1 MRPATPGSIALALAL
16 SLAATTALADDAAPP
31 PPAAA
36 RARLSGYEKTSL
48 ENALTAVKGQ
58 IDPSPQGKI
67 VESIETVRLDVFE
80 KRDFIPEIFLGFV
93 NWFHVTSKPY
103 VIEQEV
109 LQTKGRRYDQA
120 LVDETERNLRN
131 TRQVSLVLAAPMVGS
146 APDRVRLLVITKD
159 IWSLRFN
166 QDFRVA
172 GGKLEYYL
180 AEPAEENFLGTHQ
193 TVSAR
198 FELRLDTLAFGGHYI
213 LPRLA
218 GSWINAD
225 VSGGVIVNRTTGAA
239 EGSYGELAYGQPLY
253 STKATWA
260 WSSDIK
266 WRGETVRRYIGSKL
280 RTFDSKLTPVVEDIP
295 YTYQSDTLS
304 GHYDVTR
311 SFGTTIKNDV
321 KIGVVASRGVYRTED
336 LSRFGAVA
344 SADFL
349 ARALPV
355 SDTQIGPY
363 VQLRSHANR
372 YITVLDFETL
382 GLQENF
388 IDGHDAYLKLTP
400 ITTALGSSRNFF
412 AVYAAAAYSVPLGDG
427 LAKAYVELTNSFTT
441 TGIPDGSIDV
451 GTRIVSPRT
460 PVGRLHFDARVL
472 NRYANYLNDKS
483 SLGGDTRPRGYPSGA
498 FIGKD
503 VVAATLE
510 LRSRAAQILSC
521 QLAGAAFFDAGDAFD
536 GFDKMRLKQSAGF
549 GLRVLFPQLDR
560 VVLRVDW
567 GFPLTKGVVPAG
579 GFPGDIV
586 FTFRQAFA
594 VPALPVPN

>member
-1 MRPATPGSIALALAL
+1 MRPATSGSIALVLM
-16 SLAATTALADDAAPP
+16 LAARAALADEPTPTAPRP
-31 PPAAA
+31 
-36 RARLSGYEKTSL
+36 RLSGYEKESL
-48 ENALTAVKGQ
+48 ESALARVKGT

-67 VESIETVRLDVFE
+67 VESIETVRLEVFE
-80 KRDFIPEIFLGFV
+80 KRDFIPEVFLGFV
-93 NWFHVTSKPY
+93 NWFHVTSKQS
-103 VIEQEV
+103 VIEREV
-109 LQTKGRRYDQA
+109 LQTKGRHYDQA

-131 TRQVSLVLAAPMVGS
+131 TRQVSLVLATPMVGS

-180 AEPAEENFLGTHQ
+180 AEPSEENFLGTHQ
-193 TVSAR
+193 TLSAR
-198 FELRLDTLAFGGHYI
+198 FELRLDTVSFGGHYI
-213 LPRLA
+213 LPRIA

-225 VSGGVIVNRTTGAA
+225 VAAGVIVNRATGDA
-239 EGSYGELAYGQPLY
+239 EGSYGTFSYGQPLY

-260 WSSDIK
+260 WDSGVA
-266 WRGETVRRYIGSKL
+266 WRHETVRRFIGSKP
-280 RTFDSKLTPVVEDIP
+280 RTFDSRTTPTDDAIP
-295 YTYQSDTLS
+295 YTYGSDSLG

-311 SFGTTIKNDV
+311 SFGTTVKNDV
-321 KIGVVASRGVYRTED
+321 KIGITASRNVYRTGD
-336 LSRFGAVA
+336 LSGFAPSAR
-344 SADFL
+344 ADFL
-349 ARALPV
+349 GHAVPV

-363 VQLRSHANR
+363 LQLHSRANR

-400 ITTALGSSRNFF
+400 ITTALGSSRSFLG
-412 AVYAAAAYSVPLGDG
+412 VYAAASYSIPLGDG
-427 LAKAYVELTNSFTT
+427 LAKAYVELTNELTSH
-441 TGIPDGSIDV
+441 GVPDGSIDAGV
-451 GTRIVSPRT
+451 RLASPRT
-460 PVGRLHFDARVL
+460 PVGRLHFDARIL
-472 NRYANYLNDKS
+472 DRYTNYLNGKS
-483 SLGGDTRPRGYPSGA
+483 TLGGDSRPRGYPSGA

-521 QLAGAAFFDAGDAFD
+521 QLAGALFFDSGDAFD
-536 GFDKMRLKQSAGF
+536 DFEKMRLKQSAGF

-560 VVLRVDW
+560 VVMRVDW
-567 GFPLTKGVVPAG
+567 GFPLTPGVVPAG

-586 FTFRQAFA
+586 FTFRQAF
-594 VPALPVPN
+594 PVPVLPAPN

>member
-1 MRPATPGSIALALAL
+1 MRAAIPGSIAITLAL
-16 SLAATTALADDAAPP
+16 SFAAATALADE
-31 PPAAA
+31 PAALPTP

-48 ENALTAVKGQ
+48 DNALATVKGT
-58 IDPSPQGKI
+58 IDPSPDGKI

-103 VIEQEV
+103 VIAQDV
-109 LQTKGRRYDQA
+109 LQPKGRRYDQA

-159 IWSLRFN
+159 IWSLRLN
-166 QDFRVA
+166 TDFRVA
-172 GGKLEYYL
+172 GGRLEYFL
-180 AEPAEENFLGTHQ
+180 AEPSEENFLGTHQ
-193 TVSAR
+193 TLSAR
-198 FELRLDTLAFGGHYI
+198 FERRLDTLSFGGHYI
-213 LPRLA
+213 LPRIA
-218 GSWINAD
+218 GSRINAD
-225 VSGGVIVNRTTGAA
+225 VSGGVIVNRLTGAT

-253 STKATWA
+253 STKALWA

-266 WRGETVRRYIGSKL
+266 WRGETVRRFIGSKL
-280 RTFDSKLTPVVEDIP
+280 RTFDSKATSIVEDIP
-295 YTYQSDTLS
+295 YIYKSDSLI

-321 KIGVVASRGVYRTED
+321 TVGVLASRNVYRTDD
-336 LSRFGAVA
+336 LSRFGPVA
-344 SADFL
+344 SADFVT
-349 ARALPV
+349 RAVPV

-363 VQLRSHANR
+363 VQLRSHANS

-388 IDGHDAYLKLTP
+388 INGHDAYLRVAP
-400 ITTALGSSRNFF
+400 ITTALGSSRSFV
-412 AVYAAAAYSVPLGDG
+412 AVYAAGAYSVPLGDG
-427 LAKAYVELTNSFTT
+427 LAKAYVELTNEFTT
-441 TGIPDGSIDV
+441 TGVPDGSIDAGV
-451 GTRIVSPRT
+451 RFTTPRT

-472 NRYANYLNDKS
+472 DRYTNYLNAKS

-510 LRSRAAQILSC
+510 YRSRAAQILSC
-521 QLAGAAFFDAGDAFD
+521 QLAGAVFFDTGDAFD

-567 GFPLTKGVVPAG
+567 GFPLTRGVVPAG

>member
-1 MRPATPGSIALALAL
+1 MRPAIPGSIAIAVAL
-16 SLAATTALADDAAPP
+16 SLATGIARADDPP
-31 PPAAA
+31 APPAA
-36 RARLSGYEKTSL
+36 RAHLSGYEKTSL
-48 ENALTAVKGQ
+48 ESALTAVKGQ

-146 APDRVRLLVITKD
+146 APDRVRLLVLTKD

-225 VSGGVIVNRTTGAA
+225 VSAAVIVNRATGAA
-239 EGSYGELAYGQPLY
+239 EGSYGEVSYGQPLY

-260 WSSDIK
+260 WNADIK
-266 WRGETVRRYIGSKL
+266 WRKEIVRRFVGSKP
-280 RTFDSKLTPVVEDIP
+280 RTFDSLTTPDDDKIP
-295 YTYQSDTLS
+295 YTYGSDTLG
-304 GHYDVTR
+304 GHYEVTR
-311 SFGTTIKNDV
+311 SFGTTVKNDITV
-321 KIGVVASRGVYRTED
+321 GVTASRNVFRTGD
-336 LSRFGAVA
+336 LSRFAPSA

-349 ARALPV
+349 GHAVPV

-363 VQLRSHANR
+363 LQLHSRANR
-372 YITVLDFETL
+372 YITVLDFNTL

-400 ITTALGSSRNFF
+400 ISTALGSTRSFF
-412 AVYAAAAYSVPLGDG
+412 AVYAAASYSVPLGDG
-427 LAKAYVELTNSFTT
+427 LAKAYVELTNELTT
-441 TGIPDGSIDV
+441 SGVPDGSIDAGV
-451 GTRIVSPRT
+451 RLATPRT
-460 PVGRLHFDARVL
+460 PVGRLHFDARVID
-472 NRYANYLNDKS
+472 RYANYLNSKNA
-483 SLGGDTRPRGYPSGA
+483 LGGDSRPRGYPSGA

-503 VVAATLE
+503 LVAATLE
-510 LRSRAAQILSC
+510 FRSRAAQILSC
-521 QLAGAAFFDAGDAFD
+521 QLAGALFFDAGDAAD
-536 GFDKMRLKQSAGF
+536 GFDKMRIKQSAGF
-549 GLRVLFPQLDR
+549 GVRVLFPQLDR

-567 GFPLTKGVVPAG
+567 GFPLTRGIIPAG

-586 FTFRQAFA
+586 FTFRQAFPMP
-594 VPALPVPN
+594 VLPTPN

>member
-1 MRPATPGSIALALAL
+1 MRPAISGSIALALAF
-16 SLAATTALADDAAPP
+16 SLAATTARADDAAPP
-31 PPAAA
+31 PAA
-36 RARLSGYEKTSL
+36 RAHLSGYEKTSL

-80 KRDFIPEIFLGFV
+80 KRDFIPEMFLGFV

-103 VIEQEV
+103 VIEHEV

-166 QDFRVA
+166 SDFRFA
-172 GGKLEYYL
+172 GGRLEYFL
-180 AEPAEENFLGTHQ
+180 AEPSEENLLGTHQ
-193 TVSAR
+193 TLSAR
-198 FELRLDTLAFGGHYI
+198 YEQHLDTLAFGGHYI

-218 GSWINAD
+218 GSRINAD

-239 EGSYGELAYGQPLY
+239 EGSYGTLSYGQPLY
-253 STKATWA
+253 STKALWA

-266 WRGETVRRYIGSKL
+266 WRKETVRRYVGHTL
-280 RTFDSKLTPVVEDIP
+280 RTFDSKLTPIVEDLP
-295 YTYQSDTLS
+295 YIYDSDTLG

-311 SFGTTIKNDV
+311 SFGTAIKNDLTV
-321 KIGVVASRGVYRTED
+321 GVVASRRRFRTDD
-336 LSRFGAVA
+336 LSRFGPVA
-344 SADFL
+344 SADFIS
-349 ARALPV
+349 RAVPV

-388 IDGHDAYLKLTP
+388 INGHDAYLKLTP

-427 LAKAYVELTNSFTT
+427 LAKAYVELTNSFTM
-441 TGIPDGSIDV
+441 TGVPDGSIDV
-451 GTRIVSPRT
+451 GTRIASPRT

-472 NRYANYLNDKS
+472 NRYANYLNEKS

-498 FIGKD
+498 FIGKH

-521 QLAGAAFFDAGDAFD
+521 QLAGAAFFDSGDAFD

-567 GFPLTKGVVPAG
+567 GFPLTRGVVPAG

>member
-1 MRPATPGSIALALAL
+1 MRPAIAGSIAFGLAL
-16 SLAATTALADDAAPP
+16 SLAAPTARADDPAATP
-31 PPAAA
+31 AA

-48 ENALTAVKGQ
+48 DNALATVKGQ
-58 IDPSPQGKI
+58 LDPSPEGKI

-80 KRDFIPEIFLGFV
+80 KRDFIPEVFLGFV

-103 VIEQEV
+103 VIEREV

-172 GGKLEYYL
+172 GGKLEHYL

-198 FELRLDTLAFGGHYI
+198 FEQTIGTLSFGGHYI
-213 LPRLA
+213 VPRIA

-225 VSGGVIVNRTTGAA
+225 ASGGVIVNRTTGAA
-239 EGSYGELAYGQPLY
+239 EGSYGELSYGQPLY
-253 STKATWA
+253 STKALWA

-266 WRGETVRRYIGSKL
+266 WRGETVRRYVGSKL
-280 RTFDSKLTPVVEDIP
+280 RTFDSKLTPIVEDIP
-295 YTYQSDTLS
+295 YAYQSDTLS

-311 SFGTTIKNDV
+311 SFGTTIKNDF
-321 KIGVVASRGVYRTED
+321 KIGVLASRKVFRAPD
-336 LSRFGAVA
+336 NSRFGPVA
-344 SADFL
+344 SADFVTQ
-349 ARALPV
+349 ALPV

-363 VQLRSHANR
+363 FQIRSHSNR
-372 YITVLDFETL
+372 YITILDFETL

-388 IDGHDAYLKLTP
+388 IRGHDAYLQLTP
-400 ITTALGSSRNFF
+400 ITTALGSSRSFL

-427 LAKAYVELTNSFTT
+427 LAKAYVELTHELTT
-441 TGIPDGSIDV
+441 SGVPDGSIDV
-451 GTRIVSPRT
+451 GTRITSPRT
-460 PVGRLHFDARVL
+460 PIGRLHFDARL
-472 NRYANYLNDKS
+472 LDRYANYLNAKS
-483 SLGGDTRPRGYPSGA
+483 ALGGDTRPRGYPSGA
-498 FIGKD
+498 FIGRD

-521 QLAGAAFFDAGDAFD
+521 QLAGAAFFDSGDAFD

-594 VPALPVPN
+594 VPALPVKD

>member
-1 MRPATPGSIALALAL
+1 MRPAIPGSIAIALAL
-16 SLAATTALADDAAPP
+16 SLATATARADDPAAPP
-31 PPAAA
+31 PA

-48 ENALTAVKGQ
+48 DNALATVKGT

-67 VESIETVRLDVFE
+67 VESIETVRLEVFE
-80 KRDFIPEIFLGFV
+80 KRDFIPEVFLGFV

-103 VIEQEV
+103 VIEREV

-131 TRQVSLVLAAPMVGS
+131 TRQVSLVLATPLVGS

-193 TVSAR
+193 TLSAR
-198 FELRLDTLAFGGHYI
+198 FELRLDTLSFGGHYI
-213 LPRLA
+213 VPRLA

-225 VSGGVIVNRTTGAA
+225 VAAGVIVNRATGAT
-239 EGSYGELAYGQPLY
+239 EGSYGGFSYGQPLY

-260 WSSDIK
+260 WGSAIA
-266 WRGETVRRYIGSKL
+266 WRHETVRRFIGSKP
-280 RTFDSKLTPVVEDIP
+280 RTFDSKTTPDDDKIP
-295 YTYQSDTLS
+295 FAFGSDTLG
-304 GHYDVTR
+304 GHYEVTR
-311 SFGTTIKNDV
+311 SFGTTTKNDV
-321 KIGVVASRGVYRTED
+321 TVGVTASRNVFRTGD
-336 LSRFGAVA
+336 LSSFAPSAVA
-344 SADFL
+344 DFIG
-349 ARALPV
+349 RAIPV

-363 VQLRSHANR
+363 LQLHSRANR
-372 YITVLDFETL
+372 YITVLDFNTL

-400 ITTALGSSRNFF
+400 ISTALGSTRSFF
-412 AVYAAAAYSVPLGDG
+412 AVYAAASYSVPLGDG
-427 LAKAYVELTNSFTT
+427 LAKGYVELTNELTT
-441 TGIPDGSIDV
+441 SGVPDGSIDAGV
-451 GTRIVSPRT
+451 RLATPRT
-460 PVGRLHFDARVL
+460 PIGRLHFDARVL
-472 NRYANYLNDKS
+472 NRYANYLNSKS
-483 SLGGDTRPRGYPSGA
+483 SLGGDSRPRGYPSGA

-510 LRSRAAQILSC
+510 YRSRAAQILSC
-521 QLAGAAFFDAGDAFD
+521 QLAGALFFDAGDAAD
-536 GFDKMRLKQSAGF
+536 GFDKMRIKQSAGF
-549 GLRVLFPQLDR
+549 GVRVLFPQLDR

-567 GFPLTKGVVPAG
+567 GFPLTRGVVPAG

-586 FTFRQAFA
+586 FTFRQAFPMP
-594 VPALPVPN
+594 VLPAPN